1 MDVYAALKE
10 HADEEIYY
18 RTDHHWTSLGTYY
31 GFLAWADAVD
41 RFPYPYAVDKMETV
55 SEDFKGTLHSKI
67 NLDMTED
74 SIQIFPE
81 TKLRPI
87 KVSYDYVK
95 ETDTLYESKYL
106 TTKNQYGYFLD
117 DNHGFVEI
125 DTDYKNGR
133 TLFVIKD
140 SYANS
145 MIPLLTTH
153 YEKIYVIDLRYFNGK
168 LFDFMKICEPE
179 EGMDVLLLYNCIHF
193 LEDFKYF

>member
-1 MDVYAALKE
+1 M
-10 HADEEIYY
+10 
-18 RTDHHWTSLGTYY
+18 
-31 GFLAWADAVD
+31 D